1 MVPEQTLSASQE
13 DYLETIFFII
23 NEKKVARSKD
33 ISKRLKVSGASVT
46 GALRALG
53 EKGLINYA
61 PYDVI
66 TLTPQGEKLAR
77 NIALRHETLRDF
89 FHKVL
94 FIDPDEAEKSA
105 CEMEHTL
112 SRPILQ
118 RMVSFIEFI
127 ENCPLAG
134 VEWAEGFGFRCTH
147 GESIDKCKSCR
158 SEWQHRGGPPA

>member
-1 MVPEQTLSASQE
+1 MDREESLSASLE
-13 DYLETIFFII
+13 DYLEAIFLII
-23 NEKKVARSKD
+23 AEKKVARSKD
-33 ISKRLKVSGASVT
+33 ITKKLGVSGSSVT

-53 EKGLINYA
+53 ERAMINYA

-66 TLTPQGEKLAR
+66 TLTDRGEDLAR
-77 NIALRHETLRDF
+77 NIVLRHKTLKDF

-94 FIDPDEAEKSA
+94 FIDAEEAEKSA
-105 CEMEHTL
+105 CEMEHSL
-112 SRPILQ
+112 SRPILH

-147 GESIDKCKSCR
+147 GESIEKCTKCR
-158 SEWQHRGGPPA
+158 EEWQKEKKTGA